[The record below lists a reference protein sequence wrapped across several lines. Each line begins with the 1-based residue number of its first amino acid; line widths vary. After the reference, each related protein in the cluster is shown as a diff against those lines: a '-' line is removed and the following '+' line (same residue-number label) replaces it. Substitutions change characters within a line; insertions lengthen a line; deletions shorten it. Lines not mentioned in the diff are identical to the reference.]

1 MWEIIKGIGVIIEEY
16 ISVIPAY
23 QFISVF
29 FASIVA
35 LPAIIISKYFFPS
48 SVFLVKAIF
57 AFLIGLLIT
66 LFPFLV
72 LAFILRTFFGM
83 KTLLCQHCGQLLRS
97 KWQAC
102 KNCGQLSEAKK

>member
-1 MWEIIKGIGVIIEEY
+1 MWRIIKGIGFIIEEY

-29 FASIVA
+29 LTSIVA
-35 LPAIIISKYFFPS
+35 LPAIIISKYLFPS
-48 SVFLVKAIF
+48 SSFLAKAVF
-57 AFLIGLLIT
+57 AFLIGLLVT
-66 LFPFLV
+66 LSPFVV
-72 LAFILRTFFGM
+72 LDFILRTFFGM

-102 KNCGQLSEAKK
+102 KNC